1 MHIRITNI
9 YINFCVIL
17 GTDNNVGCLT
27 CSSLGDLS
35 KLIMCCSCGD
45 HFHSTCI
52 GLANLPGNSID
63 VI

>member
-1 MHIRITNI
+1 MSIIKLS
-9 YINFCVIL
+9 FV
-17 GTDNNVGCLT
+17 GSDNNVECLS

-52 GLANLPGNSID
+52 GLANLPGRYTF
-63 VI
+63 VL